1 MTMRVILTEDVP
13 KLGNAGEVVKVRDGF
28 ARNYLMPRGMALLA
42 TESRVRDIE
51 HKKRVI
57 EEKVRKEV
65 KGHEKV
71 ALQLHNTH
79 LQFTMLAGE
88 EGKLFGSVTSADI
101 HEKLTA
107 AGLEVDKRRIELSE
121 PIKSLGEHKVEI
133 RLHRQVKTE
142 IKVTV
147 VAAAP
152 PEGAQPAA
160 APAPAAAE

>member
-1 MTMRVILTEDVP
+1 MRVILTEDVP

-57 EEKVRKEV
+57 EEKVKKEV

-71 ALQLHNTH
+71 AQQLHKTH
-79 LQFTMLAGE
+79 LQFEMLAGE

-101 HEKLTA
+101 YEKLTA
-107 AGLEVDKRRIELSE
+107 AGLEVDKRRIELGE

-147 VAAAP
+147 VAATP
-152 PEGAQPAA
+152 PEGAEPAA
-160 APAPAAAE
+160 AAASAPAE

>member
-1 MTMRVILTEDVP
+1 MSMRVILTEDVP
-13 KLGNAGEVVKVRDGF
+13 KLGNAGDVVKVRDGF
-28 ARNYLMPRGMALLA
+28 ARNYLMPRGIALLA

-57 EEKVRKEV
+57 EEKVKKEL

-71 ALQLHNTH
+71 AHQLHKVQ
-79 LQFTMLAGE
+79 LEFTMLAGE

-107 AGLEVDKRRIELSE
+107 AGLEVDKRRIELAE

-133 RLHRQVKTE
+133 RLHRQVKAE

-147 VAAAP
+147 VATAP
-152 PEGAQPAA
+152 PASAPPTAPAA
-160 APAPAAAE
+160 APAE